1 MQLLIVVLGLAI
13 NVNRYF
19 CAVIKASSLII
30 AALVLLSLL
39 LPFGL
44 MQQMQQE
51 QAHARQEAM
60 LVISQQMPE
69 KSLIYLSIPH
79 AEMQAETGRFL
90 RIHEREF
97 VWDGMMYDIVQRFE
111 GAFQTWF
118 LVYPDHKE
126 THVLNQKIAL
136 AKAFNQKES
145 LKTNSTV
152 VQISW
157 NWFADEL
164 KTFSY
169 QLFPVNSLAY
179 NYIKHPYNFFVKN
192 QPEHPPQHFG

>member
-1 MQLLIVVLGLAI
+1 M
-13 NVNRYF
+13 
-19 CAVIKASSLII
+19 IKASSLII

-44 MQQMQQE
+44 MQQMQRE

-60 LVISQQMPE
+60 LLISQQMPE

-79 AEMQAETGRFL
+79 AEMQGESGRYI

-118 LVYPDHKE
+118 LVYPDYKE
-126 THVLNQKIAL
+126 TRVLNQKIAL

-157 NWFADEL
+157 NWFADEQQ
-164 KTFSY
+164 TFSN
-169 QLFPVNSLAY
+169 QLFSVSTIAY
-179 NYIKHPYNFFVKN
+179 KYLNHPYNFVVEN
-192 QPEHPPQHFG
+192 QLEHPPQLFSLS